1 MSQLVEKL
9 LDPNQ
14 QNGFHDLVQSSG
26 QYAALCKEERAFRV
40 LSCHL
45 ACIGEN
51 TLVRTGEERSGSHS
65 LRY

>member
-14 QNGFHDLVQSSG
+14 QKGFHDIVQSSG

-40 LSCHL
+40 VV
-45 ACIGEN
+45 A
-51 TLVRTGEERSGSHS
+51 V
-65 LRY
+65 